1 MAQRPGRS
9 LPPMTSLPVF
19 DAVGRHM
26 SIAKAA
32 NELCLTAGAVSRQIQ
47 NLEAFLGCELFER
60 VHRRIAFTPAGEV
73 YWTKIHASLDTIRGV
88 TSDLAVGIE
97 RRPLVIGSPRVFLQK
112 CIMPALGT
120 LYARNPDIVVKFVT
134 GAQDIDSVD
143 GTIHV
148 GEAIDRKGVLCE
160 ILGDA
165 DLTPVCSPSYL
176 RRAPKLETPDD
187 LEHHTLLR
195 SAEFT
200 RNWER
205 WLGLRSPRIFAHAR
219 FIDMESSGLEPT
231 AAVEGLG
238 IAIVRQRLV
247 KRELAEGQLIALFE
261 KNMVHEHYFFMFAE
275 PKLRSHSFRSF
286 RTWLRDAVAE

>member
-1 MAQRPGRS
+1 M
-9 LPPMTSLPVF
+9 
-19 DAVGRHM
+19 
-26 SIAKAA
+26 
-32 NELCLTAGAVSRQIQ
+32 
-47 NLEAFLGCELFER
+47 
-60 VHRRIAFTPAGEV
+60 
-73 YWTKIHASLDTIRGV
+73 

-120 LYARNPDIVVKFVT
+120 LYACSPDIVVKFVT
-134 GAQDIDSVD
+134 GAQEIESVD

-148 GEAIDRKGVLCE
+148 GEAVSRKGFVCE
-160 ILGDA
+160 MLGDA

-187 LEHHTLLR
+187 LECHTLLR

-205 WLGLRSPRIFAHAR
+205 WLGPRAPRIFAHTR

-238 IAIVRQRLV
+238 IAIVRRRLV
-247 KRELAEGQLIALFE
+247 EQELAHGQLVVLFE
-261 KNMVHEHYFFMFAE
+261 NETVHEHYFFLFAE
-275 PKLRSHSFRSF
+275 SKLRSRTFRLF
-286 RTWLRDAVAE
+286 RNWLGEELME

>member
-26 SIAKAA
+26 SIVKAA

-47 NLEAFLGCELFER
+47 NLEAFLGCELVER

-176 RRAPKLETPDD
+176 RRAPKLETPMISSIIRFCARPNSPA
-187 LEHHTLLR
+187 TGNAG
-195 SAEFT
+195 SASA
-200 RNWER
+200 RQ
-205 WLGLRSPRIFAHAR
+205 GSSPMRA
-219 FIDMESSGLEPT
+219 SSTWRVPVSSRRPPSKGW
-231 AAVEGLG
+231 
-238 IAIVRQRLV
+238 
-247 KRELAEGQLIALFE
+247 ALPLSA
-261 KNMVHEHYFFMFAE
+261 KG
-275 PKLRSHSFRSF
+275 
-286 RTWLRDAVAE
+286 W

>member
-1 MAQRPGRS
+1 MVHKPGRR

-19 DAVGRHM
+19 EAVGRHM

-47 NLEAFLGCELFER
+47 NLETFLGCDLFER
-60 VHRRIAFTPAGEV
+60 AHRRIAFTPAGEV
-73 YWTKIHASLDTIRGV
+73 YWGKIHVSLDTIRSV
-88 TSDLAVGIE
+88 TGDLAGGIE
-97 RRPLVIGSPRVFLQK
+97 RRPLVIASPRVFLQK

-120 LYARNPDIVVKFVT
+120 LYASNPDIVVKFVT

-143 GTIHV
+143 GRIHV
-148 GEAIDRKGVLCE
+148 GEALNPKGFLCE

-165 DLTPVCSPSYL
+165 DLMPVCSPSYL

-187 LEHHTLLR
+187 LEQHTLLR
-195 SAEFT
+195 STEFT

-205 WLGLRSPRIFAHAR
+205 WLGPRAPRIFAHTR

-238 IAIVRQRLV
+238 IAIVRRRLV
-247 KRELAEGQLIALFE
+247 EQELAAGHLVALFE
-261 KNMVHEHYFFMFAE
+261 SEMVHEHYFFLFAE
-275 PKLRSHSFRSF
+275 HKLRSSTFRLF
-286 RTWLRDAVAE
+286 RNWLKDAVME

>member
-1 MAQRPGRS
+1 MVQRPGRS

-19 DAVGRHM
+19 EAVGRHM

-47 NLEAFLGCELFER
+47 NLETFLGCALFER
-60 VHRRIAFTPAGEV
+60 AHRRIAFTPAGEV
-73 YWTKIHASLDTIRGV
+73 YWGKIHASLDAIRSV
-88 TSDLAVGIE
+88 TSDLAIGIE
-97 RRPLVIGSPRVFLQK
+97 RRPLVICSPRVFLQK

-120 LYARNPDIVVKFVT
+120 LYALSPDIVVKFVT
-134 GAQDIDSVD
+134 GVQDIDSVD

-148 GEAIDRKGVLCE
+148 GEAVSRKGFLCE

-205 WLGLRSPRIFAHAR
+205 WLGPRAPRIFAHTR

-238 IAIVRQRLV
+238 VAIVRRRLV
-247 KRELAEGQLIALFE
+247 EQELADGRLVALFE
-261 KNMVHEHYFFMFAE
+261 SEMVHEHYFFLFAE
-275 PKLRSHSFRSF
+275 PKLRSGTFRLF
-286 RTWLRDAVAE
+286 RNWLRDAVME